1 MLVKFKRRTFYFL
14 EVDLNLLSYAVALAK
29 QNQSWTLV
37 QIMNGKQLLLKR
49 LNAWK
54 KSINTMWGIL
64 QQYFF
69 HEDLSIN
76 DFRIVLF

>member
-49 LNAWK
+49 LNA
-54 KSINTMWGIL
+54 
-64 QQYFF
+64 
-69 HEDLSIN
+69 
-76 DFRIVLF
+76 